1 MHTHDVSKIVLQERG
16 TDVPKIGLH
25 ERGINAEDTA
35 AKMARPTM

>member
-1 MHTHDVSKIVLQERG
+1 MHTHDVSKIGLQERG